1 MSAIKPRSSSN
12 ISITSVINKQDDARL
27 PEGFILHEDVLDE
40 LLELLLGAI
49 EVGVLILHIFPEII
63 SVSVAT
69 AIIDR
74 LGTVKILTDTS
85 MDMGTTHVREVTAIV
100 RILSG
105 KDQKGKIGMVDDK
118 LPEFIR
124 SVEQASGL
132 TFI

>member
-12 ISITSVINKQDDARL
+12 ISITSVINKQDNARL

-63 SVSVAT
+63 SVSVAPT
-69 AIIDR
+69 VIHS
-74 LGTVKILTDTS
+74 LGAVKVFTHLGSDTRA
-85 MDMGTTHVREVTAIV
+85 THIGEVTAIV

-105 KDQKGKIGMVDDK
+105 EDQK
-118 LPEFIR
+118 R
-124 SVEQASGL
+124 
-132 TFI
+132 

>member
-40 LLELLLGAI
+40 LLELLLRAI
-49 EVGVLILHIFPEII
+49 EVGVLILHIFLEVIPI
-63 SVSVAT
+63 SVAT
-69 AIIDR
+69 AVIDR

-85 MDMGTTHVREVTAIV
+85 MDMRTTHVREVTAIV
-100 RILSG
+100 RILPSE
-105 KDQKGKIGMVDDK
+105 DQKGQVRMVDDK

-124 SVEQASGL
+124 SV
-132 TFI
+132 